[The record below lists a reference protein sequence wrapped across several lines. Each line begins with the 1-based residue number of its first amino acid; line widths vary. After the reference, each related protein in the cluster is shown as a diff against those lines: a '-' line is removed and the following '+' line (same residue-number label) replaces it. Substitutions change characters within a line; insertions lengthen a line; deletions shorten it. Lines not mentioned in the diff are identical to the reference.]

1 MKKNNKTVLHYLNQ
15 VAGRMKLYIGA
26 LLLLEMSLGVC
37 GAVSALLVRNI
48 INEAVAGHRQ
58 MFFQWIIWLGCLFVF
73 RVVARWG
80 QRRLEEYTRST
91 LENRLKDRLFSS
103 LLRKDYAAVTAVH
116 SGEWI
121 NRLTSDTVVVANGMT
136 EILPGLGEMLVKLIS
151 VLVAMVALEPR
162 FCYIMI
168 PGGIALVCLTYS
180 FRKIM
185 KRLHKDI
192 QEKDGKL
199 RVLLQETL
207 GSLLVVRAFAK
218 EDAMQEEAQEKMNAH
233 RKARMRRNRFSTGC
247 NVGFAVLFNGVYLLG
262 ALFCGYGILTG
273 TMSYGSFTAILQLVS
288 QIQTPFANI
297 SGFLPRYYAM
307 TASAE
312 RLMAAEEMPDAD
324 RKAIHSQAEISDLY
338 ARDFQS
344 LGIAEGAFT
353 YQPPVREPETSG
365 KQEQTVM
372 PIVLQNVNLEIKK
385 GESVAFTGHS
395 GCGKSTVMKLL
406 LCLYPLDSGRRYLK
420 TADRETPLTGD
431 YQRLFAYVPQGNH
444 LMSGTVREVVSF
456 LDGKQTYDEERM
468 WRALEIAC
476 ADQFV
481 REMDSGLE
489 TRLGERGMGL
499 SEGQM
504 QRLAIARAIYADS
517 PILML
522 DECTSALDEE
532 TERRLLRNL
541 QAMTDKTVLIVTH
554 RPAALEICDR
564 VIAFTESGCQE
575 QAVREVEHT

>member
-1 MKKNNKTVLHYLNQ
+1 
-15 VAGRMKLYIGA
+15 MKLYIGA
-26 LLLLEMSLGVC
+26 LLVLEMALGFCVT
-37 GAVSALLVRNI
+37 GSALLVRNI
-48 INEAVAGHRQ
+48 INEAAAGHRQ
-58 MFFQWIIWLGCLFVF
+58 EFFQWIFCLIGLFAF

-80 QRRLEEYTRST
+80 QRRLGEYTRST
-91 LENRLKDRLFSS
+91 LENRLKDKLFSS
-103 LLRKDYAAVTAVH
+103 LLHKDYAAVTAVH
-116 SGEWI
+116 SGEWM

-136 EILPGLGEMLVKLIS
+136 DILPGLGEMLVKLVS
-151 VLVAMVALEPR
+151 MMVALVALEPR
-162 FCYIMI
+162 FCYVII
-168 PGGIALVCLTYS
+168 PGSILVVCLSYS
-180 FRKIM
+180 FRKVM
-185 KRLHKDI
+185 KRMHKAI

-218 EDAMQEEAQEKMNAH
+218 EDAMQEEARERMDDH

-247 NVGFAVLFNGVYLLG
+247 NMGFSILINGVYVLS
-262 ALFCGYGILTG
+262 AAFCGYGILTG
-273 TMSYGSFTAILQLVS
+273 TMSYGSFTAVLQLVS
-288 QIQTPFANI
+288 QLQNPFANI

-312 RLMAAEEMPDAD
+312 RLMAAEELAEAN
-324 RKAIHSQAEISDLY
+324 RTRVYTQAEISDLY
-338 ARDFQS
+338 ARDFTA
-344 LGIAEGAFT
+344 LGIADGVFT
-353 YQPPVREPETSG
+353 YQPPVREPEAG
-365 KQEQTVM
+365 GGQDQPVM
-372 PIVLQNVNLEIKK
+372 PVVLQDVNLEIKK

-406 LCLYPLDSGRRYLK
+406 LCLYPLDSGRCYLK
-420 TADRETPLTGD
+420 TADREIPLSGD

-456 LDGKQTYDEERM
+456 LDCKQSYDENRM

-476 ADQFV
+476 ADEFV
-481 REMDSGLE
+481 RNLDSGLE

-564 VIAFTESGCQE
+564 VIAFTEAGCREQE
-575 QAVREVEHT
+575 REGCR

>member
-1 MKKNNKTVLHYLNQ
+1 MKKNNKTVLRYLNQ
-15 VAGRMKLYIGA
+15 VSGRMKLYIGV
-26 LLLLEMSLGVC
+26 LLLLEMALGLC
-37 GAVSALLVRNI
+37 GAGNALIIRNA
-48 INEAVAGHRQ
+48 INEAVAGQRRE
-58 MFFQWIIWLGCLFVF
+58 FFRWIFWMASLFAF
-73 RVVARWG
+73 RVVARWI
-80 QRRLEEYTRST
+80 QRRLEEYTRAT
-91 LENRLKDRLFSS
+91 LENRLKDRLFSA

-116 SGEWI
+116 SGEWM
-121 NRLTSDTVVVANGMT
+121 NRLTSDTVIVANGMT
-136 EILPGLGEMLVKLIS
+136 EILPGLAEMLVKLIS
-151 VLVAMVALEPR
+151 VFAAMVILEPR
-162 FCYIMI
+162 FCYVLI
-168 PGGIALVCLTYS
+168 PGGILIVCLSYG
-180 FRKIM
+180 FRKVM

-199 RVLLQETL
+199 RVLLQDAL
-207 GSLLVVRAFAK
+207 GSLLVVRAFAR
-218 EDAMQEEAQEKMNAH
+218 EDAVEEEAQEKMDEH
-233 RKARMRRNRFSTGC
+233 RRARMRRNRFSVGC
-247 NVGFAVLFNGVYLLG
+247 NVGFAILINGVYLLS
-262 ALFCGYGILTG
+262 AMFCGYGILTG
-273 TMSYGSFTAILQLVS
+273 TVSYGNFTAVLQLVS

-312 RLMAAEEMPDAD
+312 RLMAAEKLPEAN
-324 RKAIHSQAEISDLY
+324 RTKVYTQAEISALY
-338 ARDFQS
+338 ARDFTA
-344 LGIAEGAFT
+344 LGIADGAFT
-353 YQPPVREPETSG
+353 YQPPVREPEAGG
-365 KQEQTVM
+365 KQDQRVM
-372 PIVLQNVNLEIKK
+372 PVVLQNVNLEIQK

-406 LCLYPLDSGRRYLK
+406 LCLYPLDSGRCYLK
-420 TADRETPLTGD
+420 TADREIPLTGD

-456 LDGKQTYDEERM
+456 LDCKQSYDESRL

-476 ADQFV
+476 ADEFV
-481 REMDSGLE
+481 RELDAGLE

-564 VIAFTESGCQE
+564 VIAFTEAGCQE
-575 QAVREVEHT
+575 QKKEGKK